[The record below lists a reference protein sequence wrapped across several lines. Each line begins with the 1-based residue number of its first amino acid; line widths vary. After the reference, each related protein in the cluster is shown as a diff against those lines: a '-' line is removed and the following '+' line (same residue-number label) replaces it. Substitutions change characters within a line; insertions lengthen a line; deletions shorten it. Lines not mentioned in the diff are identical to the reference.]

1 LWRSIVS
8 VALVL
13 AIAELGLRLL
23 GLGNP
28 YESEPD
34 AYVRVPDPDVLFAPR
49 PGFDGFSE
57 GTRVRIN
64 ALGLRDA
71 ERPTPKPADTAR
83 LLVLGDSVAFG
94 FGVLAEE
101 SFPARLEAGLGRLA
115 DGRRYEVVNAGV
127 VGYNTI
133 QERARLEQVGLRLQP
148 DVVILT
154 FVVNDLLD
162 TFSIFDHQYEPTGP
176 LAPIKQ
182 WLRRNSRLSH
192 FYQDVSWRIA
202 DSLRKDPNRPEAP
215 RDRQRLFEREL
226 EIAKIA
232 QLSRA
237 SGARFLLALY
247 PDNLDNRVSADS
259 GGRQETVREALFAF
273 AAQQGLPVLDLTS
286 AIGDVR
292 DPRARSMRLR
302 EDPHPSPTGHQ
313 AIADALLPALRDG
326 GFLVR

>member
-1 LWRSIVS
+1 VS
-8 VALVL
+8 VAIVL
-13 AIAELGLRLL
+13 AIAEFGLRLL

-28 YESEPD
+28 YESEPE
-34 AYVRVPDPDVLFAPR
+34 AYVRVPDPEVLFAPR

-64 ALGLRDA
+64 ASGLRDPD
-71 ERPTPKPADTAR
+71 RQTPKPADASR

-94 FGVLAEE
+94 FGVLREE
-101 SFPARLEAGLGRLA
+101 TFSARLETALNRLA

-127 VGYNTI
+127 VGYNTV

-162 TFSIFDHQYEPTGP
+162 TFSIFDHQYEPVGA
-176 LAPIKQ
+176 LAPLKQ
-182 WLRRNSRLSH
+182 WLRRNSRLFH

-202 DSLRKDPNRPEAP
+202 DNLRKDPNRPDIP
-215 RDRQRLFEREL
+215 RDRQRLLERES
-226 EIAKIA
+226 EIARIA

-237 SGARFLLALY
+237 NGARFLLVLY
-247 PDNLDNRVSADS
+247 PDNLDNRVSADPS
-259 GGRQETVREALFAF
+259 GRQETVREALVAF
-273 AAQQGLPVLDLTS
+273 AAQLGVPLLDLTP

-302 EDPHPSPTGHQ
+302 EDPHPSPAGHQ

-326 GFLVR
+326 GFFAR